1 MNNSTLLDSLHTLQ
15 RSIQL
20 HMDKHGYSF
29 EINTLA
35 EECRILIDELLY
47 TNPSI
52 LDILKIQNELKYIQD
67 EFQKE
72 VK

>member
-1 MNNSTLLDSLHTLQ
+1 
-15 RSIQL
+15 
-20 HMDKHGYSF
+20 MDKHGYSF

-35 EECRILIDELLY
+35 EECRMLIDELLY
-47 TNPSI
+47 ANPSI

-67 EFQKE
+67 EFEKE

>member
-1 MNNSTLLDSLHTLQ
+1 MNNSNLLDSLHTLQ

-20 HMDKHGYSF
+20 HMDKYGYSF

-35 EECRILIDELLY
+35 EECRVLIETLLY
-47 TNPSI
+47 NNPSV

-67 EFQKE
+67 EFEKE

>member
-1 MNNSTLLDSLHTLQ
+1 
-15 RSIQL
+15 
-20 HMDKHGYSF
+20 MDKYGYSF

-35 EECRILIDELLY
+35 EECGVLIETLLY
-47 TNPSI
+47 NNPSV

-67 EFQKE
+67 EFEKE